1 AIFGLTVTVE
11 TAGIAAA
18 LVLVQA
24 WLSTALF
31 ITAHDAM
38 HGAVAPRW
46 PRLQHALGRCA
57 LMIYAGIDFARM
69 APAHF
74 DHHKYAGTA
83 GDPDFNARDP
93 RAFGPWLTRF
103 FTGYYSWWQT
113 IRLTGVGVIY
123 TLLGASFANIM
134 LFWALPSLLAVL
146 QLFYFGTYLPHRHD
160 DGAAFAD
167 RHRTRSLPMSDLASL
182 VSCFHF
188 GGYHHEHHL
197 SPSTPWWR
205 LPTVR
210 AAYAERRA
218 VTSSSVRP
226 NSASA

>member
-1 AIFGLTVTVE
+1 MSVRRQSWIGVALAILFIAAWLALHVGAIFGLTVTVE

-46 PRLQHALGRCA
+46 PRLQQALGRCA

-93 RAFGPWLTRF
+93 R
-103 FTGYYSWWQT
+103 
-113 IRLTGVGVIY
+113 
-123 TLLGASFANIM
+123 
-134 LFWALPSLLAVL
+134 
-146 QLFYFGTYLPHRHD
+146 
-160 DGAAFAD
+160 
-167 RHRTRSLPMSDLASL
+167 
-182 VSCFHF
+182 
-188 GGYHHEHHL
+188 
-197 SPSTPWWR
+197 
-205 LPTVR
+205 
-210 AAYAERRA
+210 
-218 VTSSSVRP
+218 
-226 NSASA
+226 